1 MMNKISSVTIGPLLF
16 VFFFI
21 LFQSNLKAQSL
32 DKDEFEKPEWAN
44 IIESNEINYYTVI
57 TAFEKFWTGKVKPVE
72 EEDIFENAPS
82 ENDTIDTRKLNM
94 AGVLP
99 ESPLTDKMKKEL
111 QYKAF
116 LAFEYKRFKDWQQEV
131 LPYVQPDGRIL
142 SEKDKELIW
151 LKQKGN

>member
-1 MMNKISSVTIGPLLF
+1 MFHL
-16 VFFFI
+16 
-21 LFQSNLKAQSL
+21 NLNAQSL
-32 DKDEFEKPEWAN
+32 EKNEFEKPEWAN
-44 IIESNEINYYTVI
+44 MIESNEINYYIVI
-57 TAFEKFWTGKVKPVE
+57 TAFEKFWAGKENPVE

-99 ESPLTDKMKKEL
+99 DSPLTYDMKKEL
-111 QYKAF
+111 RYKAF

-131 LPYVQPDGRIL
+131 LPYVQPDGSIL
-142 SEKDKELIW
+142 SEKDKELMW